1 MQRECCRERDAERG
15 KEGSKQ
21 PHFVLI
27 IWQRSLITTQKVNEN
42 HAVLEGSVCCVMT
55 FLTLL
60 SSQVRMKLTSSYPL
74 SMLQLSLA
82 GDSAGVSDPIGLAAN
97 HIKV

>member
-1 MQRECCRERDAERG
+1 
-15 KEGSKQ
+15 
-21 PHFVLI
+21 
-27 IWQRSLITTQKVNEN
+27 
-42 HAVLEGSVCCVMT
+42 MT

-60 SSQVRMKLTSSYPL
+60 SSQVRTKLTSSYPL

-82 GDSAGVSDPIGLAAN
+82 GDSAGVSDPIGLAAS